1 MAIFA
6 LISRLSF
13 HINSGK
19 IIDNSIHL
27 IILNNNNIKI
37 YAKEYNKLSERAVSF
52 SIIALL

>member
-27 IILNNNNIKI
+27 TILNNNNIKI

-52 SIIALL
+52 SIALL

>member
-13 HINSGK
+13 HINSGE

-27 IILNNNNIKI
+27 IISNNNNNIKI

-52 SIIALL
+52 SIALL

>member
-27 IILNNNNIKI
+27 IISNNNNNIKI

-52 SIIALL
+52 SIALL

>member
-6 LISRLSF
+6 LISGLSF

-27 IILNNNNIKI
+27 RILNNNNIKI

-52 SIIALL
+52 SFALL

>member
-6 LISRLSF
+6 LIFRLSF

-27 IILNNNNIKI
+27 TILNNDIKI
-37 YAKEYNKLSERAVSF
+37 YA
-52 SIIALL
+52 